1 MKKYFVLFFLVSS
14 ILFSQEV
21 EYFPKGLNVKPFTAN
36 VLEPRLGFAF
46 KTNVK
51 ELRLD
56 VGNSVDLISLKSKH
70 SNLSFGADLFTWT
83 LLKQEANFYFP
94 VDAVDYFFGVNFGL
108 YQNSKY
114 YDYGFRLRISHISAH
129 LVDGHY
135 DKNNLQW
142 INNKLPRVYSR
153 EFLELIPFIKIEYLR
168 MYAGLTYLF
177 HTDPIVNKKL
187 VYQVGFD
194 YYRNDLVT
202 KMFFPFIGVD
212 LKIDQNGTK
221 SFNQSY
227 YAGIKFGNAEDKGI
241 KIYYSYL
248 NGMSIHGEYFDS
260 QESYSSIGITI
271 DF

>member
-1 MKKYFVLFFLVSS
+1 MKKKFVLLFLFSS
-14 ILFSQEV
+14 IIFSQEV
-21 EYFPKGLNVKPFTAN
+21 EYFPKELNIQPFTAN

-56 VGNSVDLISLKSKH
+56 IGNSVDLISLRSKKN
-70 SNLSFGADLFTWT
+70 NLTFGADLFTWT
-83 LLKQEANFYFP
+83 LLKLEKNFHFP

-108 YQNSKY
+108 YEKSKY
-114 YDYGFRLRISHISAH
+114 YDYGFRIRFSHISAH

-135 DKNNLQW
+135 DKNNSQW
-142 INNKLPRVYSR
+142 IGNKLPRVYSR
-153 EFLELIPFIKIEYLR
+153 EFVELIPFIKIETLR
-168 MYAGLTYLF
+168 LYFGLTYLF
-177 HTDPIVNKKL
+177 HTDPIISNKL
-187 VYQVGFD
+187 VYQIGFD
-194 YYRNDLVT
+194 YYRSDLIT
-202 KMFFPFIGVD
+202 KNIFPFLGVD
-212 LKIDQNGTK
+212 IKYDQNGSK

-227 YAGIKFGNAEDKGI
+227 HAGIKFGNADSKGI

-260 QESYSSIGITI
+260 EESYSSIGINI